1 MDKAI
6 IHLEIRRC
14 RKHYLLLRKTFA
26 TDIER
31 IESVGEVRAF
41 FQVALVRLAR
51 LFEAYLLLV
60 KAFLRLFRVHD
71 EFDGLNIGGGHKR
84 SVLLLFGVSKIST
97 LGYSY
102 KTAKIIS

>member
-1 MDKAI
+1 MDEAI

-60 KAFLRLFRVHD
+60 KAFLRLLGVHD
-71 EFDGLNIGGGHKR
+71 EFDGLDFGGGHKK
-84 SVLLLFGVSKIST
+84 SVLLLVVEQK
-97 LGYSY
+97 
-102 KTAKIIS
+102 

>member
-1 MDKAI
+1 MDEAI
-6 IHLEIRRC
+6 IYLEIRRC

-26 TDIER
+26 TDVER

-41 FQVALVRLAR
+41 FHVALVRLAR

-71 EFDGLNIGGGHKR
+71 EFDGLDFGAGHKEACYFAVCCKVTRFYGGGKR
-84 SVLLLFGVSKIST
+84 QTIS
-97 LGYSY
+97 
-102 KTAKIIS
+102 

>member
-1 MDKAI
+1 MDEAI

-26 TDIER
+26 ADVER

-41 FQVALVRLAR
+41 LQTAFVRLAH

-71 EFDGLNIGGGHKR
+71 EFDGFDFGGGHKKCG
-84 SVLLLFGVSKIST
+84 LLC
-97 LGYSY
+97 
-102 KTAKIIS
+102 